1 MVNKVP
7 VTISDGVNSNTI
19 YDDFSVV
26 PTEYDNNGKELSL
39 FILGT
44 QWQYRAGWEP
54 LVNGEFKTTC
64 NGKLLKSLY
73 LYIRHTVI
81 FLLWDVLHVIP
92 IQKKSTHKE
101 RISELERLLYITLK
115 SKAELNDL
123 CEQLLSRNWG
133 P

>member
-64 NGKLLKSLY
+64 NGKTIKIPLSVHKAQRNIFTVGCTPCESDLKKNAP
-73 LYIRHTVI
+73 T
-81 FLLWDVLHVIP
+81 
-92 IQKKSTHKE
+92 KK
-101 RISELERLLYITLK
+101 
-115 SKAELNDL
+115 
-123 CEQLLSRNWG
+123 G
-133 P
+133 